1 MYVHSIPPVSNLRVF
16 YFMESNEQ
24 YFAELEGI
32 SQLFRQKGIY
42 LSGKEMIE
50 LAIKFSIGQS
60 LNDFNLILHDQGDIN
75 NKIVDISRSLEEIAI
90 SLKDINHNI

>member
-1 MYVHSIPPVSNLRVF
+1 MRFRF
-16 YFMESNEQ
+16 YPCCFGFLIFMESNEQ

-42 LSGKEMIE
+42 ISEKESIE

-60 LNDFNLILHDQGDIN
+60 LNDFNLILHDQGDVN
-75 NKIVDISRSLEEIAI
+75 NKIVDISRSLDEIAI
-90 SLKDINHNI
+90 SLRDLNHNIL

>member
-1 MYVHSIPPVSNLRVF
+1 MQT
-16 YFMESNEQ
+16 NEQ
-24 YFAELEGI
+24 YFTELEAI
-32 SQLFRQKGIY
+32 SQLFREKGIY
-42 LSGKEMIE
+42 LSQKESIE

-60 LNDFNLILHDQGDIN
+60 LNDFNLILHDQGDTN

>member
-1 MYVHSIPPVSNLRVF
+1 
-16 YFMESNEQ
+16 MESNEQ

-42 LSGKEMIE
+42 ISEKESIE

-60 LNDFNLILHDQGDIN
+60 LNDFNLILHDQGDVN
-75 NKIVDISRSLEEIAI
+75 NKIVDISRSLDEIAI
-90 SLKDINHNI
+90 SLRDLNHNIL

>member
-1 MYVHSIPPVSNLRVF
+1 
-16 YFMESNEQ
+16 MESNEQ

-42 LSGKEMIE
+42 LSEKESIE

>member
-1 MYVHSIPPVSNLRVF
+1 
-16 YFMESNEQ
+16 MESNEQ

-42 LSGKEMIE
+42 LSEKESIE

-90 SLKDINHNI
+90 SLKYINHNI

>member
-1 MYVHSIPPVSNLRVF
+1 
-16 YFMESNEQ
+16 MESNEQ